1 MLSILFNA
9 GGIIMGLFDTLK
21 KVGSDMMKDTELT
34 SKALKQGAF
43 TEEELNFFAKKHN
56 GQTPE
61 EYRVEQERLKAEHLE
76 QKRIDAENKRVDEVT
91 NPKKYFKRTKSSKN
105 IEIDQTHGLWRIK
118 NALGAGSIYLFEE
131 LLSYD
136 LSTNTGVQVK
146 GGVSVGRAIV
156 GGALLGPAGM
166 ILGGATGK
174 KKQIN
179 KISRIEININVNGA
193 ARSSRN
199 ISIYKG
205 KDIEENSSLART
217 YFKTAQAD
225 LAMLDLVSQSSAPS
239 RTINELSDEVIETET
254 IIEHSIAETPSAADE
269 IRKFKSLLDEGIITQ
284 EEFDTKKKE
293 LLNL

>member
-1 MLSILFNA
+1 
-9 GGIIMGLFDTLK
+9 MGLFDTLK

-118 NALGAGSIYLFEE
+118 NALGTGSIYLFEE

-205 KDIEENSSLART
+205 KDIEENSSLAGT

-254 IIEHSIAETPSAADE
+254 IIEHSITETPSAADE

>member
-1 MLSILFNA
+1 
-9 GGIIMGLFDTLK
+9 MGLFDTLK

-118 NALGAGSIYLFEE
+118 NALGTGSIYLFEE

-205 KDIEENSSLART
+205 KDIEENSSLAGT

>member
-1 MLSILFNA
+1 
-9 GGIIMGLFDTLK
+9 MGLFDTLK

-118 NALGAGSIYLFEE
+118 NALGTGSIYLFEE

-205 KDIEENSSLART
+205 KDIEENSSLAGT

-239 RTINELSDEVIETET
+239 RTINELSDEVIETEA
-254 IIEHSIAETPSAADE
+254 IIEHSITETPSAADE

>member
-1 MLSILFNA
+1 
-9 GGIIMGLFDTLK
+9 MGLFDTLK

-56 GQTPE
+56 GQFPE

-118 NALGAGSIYLFEE
+118 NALGTGSIYLFEE

-205 KDIEENSSLART
+205 KDIEENSSLAGT

>member
-118 NALGAGSIYLFEE
+118 NALGTGSIYLFEE

-205 KDIEENSSLART
+205 KDIEENSSLAGT

-254 IIEHSIAETPSAADE
+254 IIEHSITETPSAADE

>member
-1 MLSILFNA
+1 M
-9 GGIIMGLFDTLK
+9 
-21 KVGSDMMKDTELT
+21 
-34 SKALKQGAF
+34 
-43 TEEELNFFAKKHN
+43 
-56 GQTPE
+56 
-61 EYRVEQERLKAEHLE
+61 
-76 QKRIDAENKRVDEVT
+76 
-91 NPKKYFKRTKSSKN
+91 
-105 IEIDQTHGLWRIK
+105 WRIK
-118 NALGAGSIYLFEE
+118 NALGTGSIYLFEE